1 MELTALGVCT
11 GEATESFVQGAD
23 VGWIRTGRATADE
36 AAGKE
41 MGSEMGALLHLVARL
56 PALLSPKPQVAATT
70 FGTLSQTGLLPLRS
84 LLPTPPPPKA
94 CASVPLYFSTPTQR
108 CSPALLCAQ
117 ALSCATAAPG
127 TQSGIRP
134 TASTP
139 AATRCGLLGSKLWE
153 METEKWKTIFLKKK
167 QFMPAA
173 SDKQVRKIPSS
184 TRLRATP
191 IAEGEEARG
200 WWGRPRCSTHL
211 WFWRAASPPHP
222 VSGPAPA
229 FLHVGLSLARCL
241 HALPATPWL
250 QAQRQM
256 ESPKTHVQRHLTH
269 SKTWHDG
276 WMLHPGLAPTAG
288 SVQPAPMG
296 IWWRESLKSLPG
308 HWNTQVHFF

>member
-41 MGSEMGALLHLVARL
+41 MDSEMGALLHLVARL

-84 LLPTPPPPKA
+84 LLPTPPAPKA
-94 CASVPLYFSTPTQR
+94 CTSVPLFFPTQR

-153 METEKWKTIFLKKK
+153 MEIEKLK
-167 QFMPAA
+167 P
-173 SDKQVRKIPSS
+173 
-184 TRLRATP
+184 
-191 IAEGEEARG
+191 
-200 WWGRPRCSTHL
+200 
-211 WFWRAASPPHP
+211 
-222 VSGPAPA
+222 
-229 FLHVGLSLARCL
+229 
-241 HALPATPWL
+241 
-250 QAQRQM
+250 
-256 ESPKTHVQRHLTH
+256 
-269 SKTWHDG
+269 
-276 WMLHPGLAPTAG
+276 
-288 SVQPAPMG
+288 
-296 IWWRESLKSLPG
+296 
-308 HWNTQVHFF
+308 FFF